1 MEMVL
6 MATAEIYQQATRVLA
21 EIKSGVSK
29 ARVRELQREY
39 ASLQRQ
45 YAKAAAADWAAAPLT
60 PAGGVSA

>member
-1 MEMVL
+1 
-6 MATAEIYQQATRVLA
+6 MATPGQIGTECRRVLA